1 MAIGTPT
8 KAKSV
13 TVGQYIVAY
22 NGRTR
27 FDMGRIVEIK
37 PAPRGRLL
45 FISEWSRVPWVLRPD
60 QIVRVVSR

>member
-13 TVGQYIVAY
+13 TVGQYVVAY

-27 FDMGRIVEIK
+27 FDIGRVVDIQ

-45 FISEWSRVPWVLRPD
+45 LISEWSRAPWLVHPN
-60 QIVRVVSR
+60 QIVRVVDR